1 VSSHR
6 QGLIVI
12 TAAWLVL
19 SLLAIAI
26 ARQNLN
32 APGLYYD
39 EAVFGGLTKDFVI
52 GQKRLHMPGCE
63 TVAMSN
69 RQFPVF
75 VQPYLGALKCWMLIP
90 AFAVFGTS
98 LAVLR
103 LTSVFWAM
111 LAALFF
117 MLGIRRW
124 LGTWPAITGGVM
136 LTLDPAWFFLGVLD
150 WGAAVPALFCRCLA
164 FYFGSVWWRNR
175 NGGCLL
181 LAGLFLGLGVFNK
194 IDLLV
199 FVAATGIA
207 ALCFY
212 AQELWQAVRSR
223 WWIGDCRV
231 LRLSSAGGDDVP
243 KNGQST
249 RGSRTDSFLGR

>member
-1 VSSHR
+1 MSSHLTR
-6 QGLIVI
+6 YGLIITVASWLILSIIVI
-12 TAAWLVL
+12 AVVQ
-19 SLLAIAI
+19 
-26 ARQNLN
+26 RNLR

-39 EAVFGGLTKDFVI
+39 GAVVAGLAKDCVV

-63 TVAMSN
+63 TVTIFS
-69 RQFPVF
+69 RLFPVF

-90 AFAVFGTS
+90 AFTVFGAS
-98 LAVLR
+98 VAVLR

-111 LAALFF
+111 LAVLFF

-124 LGTWPAITGGVM
+124 LGTWPAIVGGVL

-164 FYFGSVWWRNR
+164 FYFGSVWWQNR
-175 NGGCLL
+175 NAACLL
-181 LAGLFLGLGVFNK
+181 AAGLFLGLGVFNK

-207 ALCFY
+207 AL
-212 AQELWQAVRSR
+212 
-223 WWIGDCRV
+223 
-231 LRLSSAGGDDVP
+231 
-243 KNGQST
+243 
-249 RGSRTDSFLGR
+249 